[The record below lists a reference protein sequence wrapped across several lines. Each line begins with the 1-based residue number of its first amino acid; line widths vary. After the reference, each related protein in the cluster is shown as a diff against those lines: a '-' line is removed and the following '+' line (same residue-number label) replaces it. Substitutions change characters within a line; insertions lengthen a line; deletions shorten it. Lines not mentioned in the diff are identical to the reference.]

1 MPITKLQRVIAA
13 AVLVATSLT
22 MGDAGG
28 AGITTHRWM
37 AETALDQV
45 SDSALEA
52 LLQQNLTMVQT
63 GAGFPD
69 VGYVASNTYGET
81 AHWQRFH
88 DHLIDAIRA
97 RPDCGDLTDPS
108 GPCAPLIA
116 FTFGV
121 AAHGMGDEVWDWLFE
136 PNGPDHDEYWTGV
149 PTANDDGAETQMDI
163 VAIGRYGVARPEAGT
178 VPDEAL
184 VLQAF
189 VDSGQSGV
197 TGDQFALV
205 PSLPMLWDVEK
216 GWADEH
222 LAEVEAAM
230 PWMSEHLVTAPGG
243 VDFAATAIAGYWE
256 SLWGR
261 LLGDQPATR
270 VSITYPA
277 PGETDVPVTGWDRD
291 SFQPGS
297 GHGRGGARNRIAA
310 VLTSAR
316 PYEGASGGVAVAD
329 TLPVDSMTITDVAT
343 GEPVPLKSSY
353 PRSVPYGSN
362 AGEHVI
368 DTQPAAN
375 LSTCTWYRVDVSV
388 TGAVVDARGEAVT
401 PYSWRFRTEC
411 DGTETTTTTSTTT
424 TTPTTTTPTSTT
436 TVADSTM
443 PGSTMPGSTMP
454 PATTGP
460 GTTVPATSVPPTTV
474 PMTTVPPTTGH
485 GPEPPGA
492 TAMDPAPS
500 GVAPSATAVEG
511 RPAYTG

>member
-1 MPITKLQRVIAA
+1 MHTTTTRRVLAA
-13 AVLVATSLT
+13 AVHVVASVTLGV
-22 MGDAGG
+22 GDAGA

-37 AETALDQV
+37 AETAVDQV
-45 SDSALEA
+45 TDHALQT
-52 LLQQNLTMVQT
+52 LLQQNLTMLQT

-69 VGYVASNTYGET
+69 VGYVGDNTYGET

-97 RPDCGDLTDPS
+97 RSDCGDLTDPS

-116 FTFGV
+116 FTFGA

-149 PTANDDGAETQMDI
+149 PTATDSGAETQMDI
-163 VAIGRYGVARPEAGT
+163 VAIGRYGVARPVSAT
-178 VPDEAL
+178 VPDEPL

-197 TGDQFALV
+197 TADQFALV
-205 PSLPMLWDVEK
+205 PSLPLLWDVEK
-216 GWADEH
+216 GWADQY
-222 LAEVEAAM
+222 LTDVQTAM
-230 PWMSEHLVTAPGG
+230 PWMSANLVNAPGG

-277 PGETDVPVTGWDRD
+277 PGETDVPATGWDRD

-297 GHGRGGARNRIAA
+297 SPGRGGARNRIAA

-316 PYEGASGGVAVAD
+316 PYVGAGGGLAVSNE
-329 TLPVDSMTITDVAT
+329 LPVGSMTITDLAT
-343 GEPVPLKSSY
+343 GTPVPLKADY
-353 PRSVPYGSN
+353 PRSVPYGSD

-375 LSTCTWYRVDVSV
+375 LAACTWYRVDVSV
-388 TGAVVDARGEAVT
+388 DASVLDARGEAVT
-401 PYSWRFRTEC
+401 PYSWQFRTEC
-411 DGTETTTTTSTTT
+411 DDQTSTTT
-424 TTPTTTTPTSTT
+424 TTTAPATTTTTTTVPASTT
-436 TVADSTM
+436 TVTSV
-443 PGSTMPGSTMP
+443 TMP
-454 PATTGP
+454 PETSTSTTGAP
-460 GTTVPATSVPPTTV
+460 TTTAAPTATAADAAPATPV
-474 PMTTVPPTTGH
+474 
-485 GPEPPGA
+485 A
-492 TAMDPAPS
+492 RDPH
-500 GVAPSATAVEG
+500 
-511 RPAYTG
+511 YTG